1 MSGMSFMIKKLL
13 VILLLSSC
21 GNLPIAYIQNFS
33 SVNNVVFGFPDLD
46 ITEEIY
52 NDYDYSFIKVR
63 FARGPVSILILA
75 FVEENTYQW
84 VGADNVSIF
93 TENGRVIKTTGLDH
107 NLDISSKSKVTGQ
120 DIVIQEKINL
130 TNPDLYSALLTSY
143 MASRPETFLKFGKKV
158 DALKIS
164 ENISIKLIG
173 WKRSNYYFKNLETGL
188 VEKSKQHI
196 HPRLPALNI
205 EFYYKF

>member
-1 MSGMSFMIKKLL
+1 MSGINFMIKKLL
-13 VILLLSSC
+13 VVLLLSSC

-46 ITEEIY
+46 ITEETY
-52 NDYDYSFIKVR
+52 NNYDYSFIKVR

-93 TENGRVIKTTGLDH
+93 TENGRVIKTIGLDH
-107 NLDISSKSKVTGQ
+107 NLDISSKSRVLNNEILIHET
-120 DIVIQEKINL
+120 INL
-130 TNPDLYSALLTSY
+130 TNPDLYSALLTSVR
-143 MASRPETFLKFGKKV
+143 SSKLDTFFRFGEKV
-158 DALKIS
+158 DALRIS
-164 ENISIKLIG
+164 EDAAIKLIG
-173 WKRSNYYFKNLETGL
+173 WKKSNYYFQNLESGL